1 MRSKTL
7 YRNIQRLL
15 PTFEAAARNES
26 FTLAGEEIGLS
37 QSAVSKQIMELEGR
51 LGQSLFARAHKQIS
65 LTSAG
70 LRLQRAYTSAAL
82 QIIDAIEEI
91 IQERSRQQIVLSTST
106 ARAAFMLLPHVA
118 ELRECFGGGEIFV
131 LTSDPNGI
139 DPTGH
144 VDLAITFGE
153 PELAGFNARPLFSDI
168 ITPVCSPEFLEKNG
182 PLESVSDLLN
192 CELLYMQQQDPTWGG
207 WREWLRAFLPQTPR
221 NHQTMGFNNY
231 YNAIQ
236 ACVAGQ
242 GVALGWL
249 RLLGDML
256 ESGRLVAPM
265 PQFLE
270 TEDKYH
276 LAWPSNRPPHF
287 DIQGFEEWLNRRFG
301 SPIPGF
307 NHFRPGDR
315 PLSDQVE

>member
-15 PTFEAAARNES
+15 PTFEAAARHGN

-51 LGQSLFARAHKQIS
+51 LGQALFARAHKHIS

-70 LRLQRAYTSAAL
+70 RRLQRAYTSAAS
-82 QIIDAIEEI
+82 QIIDALEEF
-91 IQERSRQQIVLSTST
+91 IQEQSTQQIVLSTST
-106 ARAAFMLLPHVA
+106 ARAAFMLLPHVV
-118 ELRECFGGGEIFV
+118 ELRECFGGAEIFV

-139 DPTGH
+139 DPTRH
-144 VDLAITFGE
+144 VDLAITFGN
-153 PELAGFNARPLFSDI
+153 PELAGFNVRPLFSDI
-168 ITPVCSPEFLEKNG
+168 VTPVCSPEFLEKNG

-207 WREWLRAFLPQTPR
+207 WPQWLRAFSSQTPQH
-221 NHQTMGFNNY
+221 HQAMGFNNY
-231 YNAIQ
+231 YNTIQ
-236 ACVAGQ
+236 ACMAGQ

-256 ESGRLVAPM
+256 ESGRLVIPL
-265 PQFLE
+265 PQCLV

-276 LAWPSNRPPHF
+276 LAWPYHRPPHS
-287 DIQGFEEWLNRRFG
+287 DIECFEEWLNRRFG
-301 SPIPGF
+301 GPIPRF
-307 NHFRPGDR
+307 NQLASTR
-315 PLSDQVE
+315 